1 MTKIVLLVKN
11 SFVKKSMRTRSWFWS
26 ATWTSD
32 VSNPRGKPLFRN
44 ENLEHIFN
52 IYSREVLIER
62 DESQV
67 HFRIDEEALG

>member
-1 MTKIVLLVKN
+1 MTSRYLVA
-11 SFVKKSMRTRSWFWS
+11 FVRHTVD
-26 ATWTSD
+26 TICL
-32 VSNPRGKPLFRN
+32 KPSFRN
-44 ENLEHIFN
+44 QNLELIFN